1 MENVSINQ
9 LKNIISSLNNK
20 FEDRFLNIEKSLA
33 NRENRNYEN
42 FSKTYTL
49 DKNTKDEFI
58 KMKDDLKRA
67 IFLLNE
73 QSKDISI
80 LKSKDK
86 VDSFPIINKIEEKL
100 SILEEKY
107 NTLEKEFEKLKNSH
121 NILQEKYYKSTSSHI
136 GARKV
141 IMKKDAS
148 FEELFRKLTS

>member
-9 LKNIISSLNNK
+9 LKNIINSLNNK

-107 NTLEKEFEKLKNSH
+107 NILEKEFEKLKNKH
-121 NILQEKYYKSTSSHI
+121 NILQEKYNESTSSHI

-148 FEELFRKLTS
+148 FEELFKKLTS

>member
-9 LKNIISSLNNK
+9 LKNIINSLNNK

-86 VDSFPIINKIEEKL
+86 ENSFPIINKVEEKL
-100 SILEEKY
+100 FDLEEKY
-107 NTLEKEFEKLKNSH
+107 NILEKEFEKLKNKH
-121 NILQEKYYKSTSSHI
+121 NILQEKYNKSTSSHI

-148 FEELFRKLTS
+148 FEELFKKLMS

>member
-9 LKNIISSLNNK
+9 LKNIINSLNNK

-33 NRENRNYEN
+33 NRENQNYEN

-73 QSKDISI
+73 QRKDISI

-86 VDSFPIINKIEEKL
+86 VDSFPIINKVEEKL

-107 NTLEKEFEKLKNSH
+107 NILEKEFEKLKNKH
-121 NILQEKYYKSTSSHI
+121 NILQEKYNESTSSHI

-148 FEELFRKLTS
+148 FEELFKKLTS

>member
-1 MENVSINQ
+1 MEKVSINQ

-100 SILEEKY
+100 FDLEEKY
-107 NTLEKEFEKLKNSH
+107 NILEKEFEKLKNKH
-121 NILQEKYYKSTSSHI
+121 NILQEKYNESTSSHI

-148 FEELFRKLTS
+148 FEELFKKLTS

>member
-86 VDSFPIINKIEEKL
+86 ENSFPIINKIEEKL
-100 SILEEKY
+100 FDLEEKY
-107 NTLEKEFEKLKNSH
+107 NILEKEFEKLKNKH
-121 NILQEKYYKSTSSHI
+121 NILQEKYNKSTSSHI

-141 IMKKDAS
+141 IMKKDSS
-148 FEELFRKLTS
+148 FEELFKKLTS